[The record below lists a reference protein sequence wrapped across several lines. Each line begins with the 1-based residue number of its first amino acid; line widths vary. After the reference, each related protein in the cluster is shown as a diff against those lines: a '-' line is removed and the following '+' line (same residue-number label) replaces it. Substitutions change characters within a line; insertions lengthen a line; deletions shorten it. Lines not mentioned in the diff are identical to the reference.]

1 MPYPDSVDVGV
12 GVLGGYCSSM
22 PPEAQPNG
30 ASPECYDM
38 HFVQG
43 GVRTRP
49 ALKVAIKNP
58 TLANPWSGLAQ
69 YFNKSQQA
77 ELMLYDQQG
86 NLFAEFGNGIASP
99 IATNGTPGTTFDTTD
114 IFGRLYMA
122 FGQSVGTSLLA
133 NQSLYGGV
141 DIPRQWDGVNYDR
154 VSQVGPGAA
163 PTPQNYL
170 PPPASIDN
178 TSAGSPV
185 SIAASPTGLV
195 LSNPKIVSVATKI
208 FINGRWV
215 TQYEYVTYFQTLTL
229 TATIPHGLQVGQ
241 TAAIAGSGNTNFN
254 ANFIVATVPSATTAT
269 FSVLFES
276 TPNSG
281 GGTVTGIAASAV
293 RQNNI
298 VTINTAAPH
307 GFQPGWYVQIA
318 DLDPN
323 GLPGSVSSMIPNMG
337 VLTVTMSAAHNLQ
350 PGAVVTITGAS
361 DPSAI
366 GTFPVATV
374 PSATV
379 FTLDIL
385 TGNAAITGATIYTSF
400 DGTFQISAIPSPT
413 SFTYFQIDPDA
424 FQSNTDA
431 TATIIGQIS
440 PGLHGVSVCF
450 ITRQGSITAP
460 APPVYWSANGGNQV
474 SLTNIPTGP
483 ANVVARLLVFTPA
496 ILPPATTGPWYSLLP
511 AMQINDNT
519 TTSAIFD
526 FLDIPLIAGF
536 SANYLFTQIVL
547 GECFGAA
554 KYSSRTAWFGERV
567 TLSNMVNLSF
577 DGGWSLGTAPG
588 GFDTPLG
595 WTTDPVNGAGGVRA
609 TSLEF
614 GDAYEIEGDGVSAI
628 RGMIYQSAFQDYN
641 NVTIFSNSVPYS
653 CRITAFA
660 NVTTGPV
667 TLVVDLF
674 SPTQGLFG
682 AADFTFASLTG
693 DPQEMSTVLHLA
705 SSVAFPPDLLM
716 RVYLANSQPLGTN
729 ISIDDVQPFPT
740 QTPVNTSIVRVS
752 YSQNPEGFDG
762 VTGQITVTPNDG
774 QQVRAAF
781 TIRNNFY
788 IAKDNYLAYATDDGV
803 NEPANWAVNEV
814 SNLIGCC
821 GPNAWDAGEEWVVF
835 VHRSGVYI
843 FWGQDPVKISEE
855 IAYDAS
861 GTGKF
866 SWNDVNWA
874 GGQNIWV
881 KVDQASKKVYVGI
894 PTGTNIFPNV
904 TLSMDY
910 QFAEDGE
917 ATAGLG
923 APSYSSYTGRVIAHG
938 GARKWMP
945 LTIAASGAQFSRRP
959 DGSQQLYFASSTSG
973 LIWDYTFS
981 QTFDQLLVGGVVTN
995 TAIDG
1000 YYGTYG
1006 SPDMEEESGLQ
1017 LASHRK
1023 LVDYL
1028 TGYAKGV
1035 GTLAVVGMTAMRN
1048 YAIRGISLSLAPTGD
1063 WERPINI
1070 NSERVF
1076 WMFSTDAIGSW
1087 FQLTKVF
1094 PMMKTDPTTPVRG
1107 LEA

>member
-170 PPPASIDN
+170 PAAVSIDN
-178 TSAGSPV
+178 TAAGTTIA
-185 SIAASPTGLV
+185 IAASPTGLV
-195 LSNPKIVSVATKI
+195 PGGLVMTVVPVQE
-208 FINGRWV
+208 FMNGRWHTV
-215 TQYEYVTYFQTLTL
+215 YITTSLYTTLTITTTSPHLLQQNQTTTISGAPSPYNGNYTVASVTSPTVAVL
-229 TATIPHGLQVGQ
+229 TASLPFPL
-241 TAAIAGSGNTNFN
+241 AA
-254 ANFIVATVPSATTAT
+254 
-269 FSVLFES
+269 
-276 TPNSG
+276 SG
-281 GGTVTGIAASAV
+281 GGTIIGLSASAI

-298 VTINTAAPH
+298 VTINTAVPH
-307 GFQPGWYVQIA
+307 GFQAGWYVQIA
-318 DLDPN
+318 GLSPN
-323 GLPGSVSSMIPNMG
+323 ALPGAVSTMTPNSG
-337 VLTVTMSAAHNLQ
+337 VLTVAMNAPHNLQ

-361 DPSAI
+361 DATAD
-366 GTFPVATV
+366 GTWTVATV
-374 PSATV
+374 PAANV
-379 FTLDIL
+379 FTLNIL
-385 TGNAAITGATIYTSF
+385 TGNAAITGASISTSF
-400 DGTFQISAIPSPT
+400 DGTFQIATVPSDT
-413 SFTYFQIDPDA
+413 SFTYFQIDPNQI
-424 FQSNTDA
+424 QSNSSA

-693 DPQEMSTVLHLA
+693 DPQEMSAVLHLA

-855 IAYDAS
+855 IAY
-861 GTGKF
+861 
-866 SWNDVNWA
+866 
-874 GGQNIWV
+874 
-881 KVDQASKKVYVGI
+881 
-894 PTGTNIFPNV
+894 
-904 TLSMDY
+904 
-910 QFAEDGE
+910 ED
-917 ATAGLG
+917 
-923 APSYSSYTGRVIAHG
+923 
-938 GARKWMP
+938 RK
-945 LTIAASGAQFSRRP
+945 S
-959 DGSQQLYFASSTSG
+959 
-973 LIWDYTFS
+973 
-981 QTFDQLLVGGVVTN
+981 VV
-995 TAIDG
+995 
-1000 YYGTYG
+1000 
-1006 SPDMEEESGLQ
+1006 
-1017 LASHRK
+1017 
-1023 LVDYL
+1023 
-1028 TGYAKGV
+1028 
-1035 GTLAVVGMTAMRN
+1035 
-1048 YAIRGISLSLAPTGD
+1048 
-1063 WERPINI
+1063 
-1070 NSERVF
+1070 
-1076 WMFSTDAIGSW
+1076 
-1087 FQLTKVF
+1087 
-1094 PMMKTDPTTPVRG
+1094 
-1107 LEA
+1107 

>member
-170 PPPASIDN
+170 PAAVSIDN
-178 TSAGSPV
+178 TAAGTAIA
-185 SIAASPTGLV
+185 IAASPTGLV
-195 LSNPKIVSVATKI
+195 PGGLVTTVVPVQE
-208 FINGRWV
+208 FMNGRWHTV
-215 TQYEYVTYFQTLTL
+215 YITTSLYTTLTITTTSPHLLQQNQTTTISGAPSPYNGNYTVASVTSPTVAVL
-229 TATIPHGLQVGQ
+229 TASLPFPL
-241 TAAIAGSGNTNFN
+241 AA
-254 ANFIVATVPSATTAT
+254 
-269 FSVLFES
+269 
-276 TPNSG
+276 SG
-281 GGTVTGIAASAV
+281 GGTIIGLSASAI

-298 VTINTAAPH
+298 VTINTAVPH
-307 GFQPGWYVQIA
+307 GFQAGWYVQIA
-318 DLDPN
+318 GLSPN
-323 GLPGSVSSMIPNMG
+323 ALPGAVSTMTPNSG
-337 VLTVTMSAAHNLQ
+337 VLTVAMNAPHNLQ

-361 DPSAI
+361 DATAD
-366 GTFPVATV
+366 GTWTVATV
-374 PSATV
+374 PAANV
-379 FTLDIL
+379 FTLNIL
-385 TGNAAITGATIYTSF
+385 TGNAAITGASISTSF
-400 DGTFQISAIPSPT
+400 DGTFQIATVPSDT
-413 SFTYFQIDPDA
+413 SFTYFQIDPNQI
-424 FQSNTDA
+424 QSNSSA
-431 TATIIGQIS
+431 TATIVGQIS

-450 ITRQGSITAP
+450 ITRQGYITAP

-536 SANYLFTQIVL
+536 SANYLFTQIAL

-628 RGMIYQSAFQDYN
+628 RGMIYQSAFKDYN

-693 DPQEMSTVLHLA
+693 DPQEMSTVLHLF

-716 RVYLANSQPLGTN
+716 RVYLANSQPIGTN

-945 LTIAASGAQFSRRP
+945 LTIAASNAQFSRRP

-1023 LVDYL
+1023 LADYI

-1107 LEA
+1107 LGA